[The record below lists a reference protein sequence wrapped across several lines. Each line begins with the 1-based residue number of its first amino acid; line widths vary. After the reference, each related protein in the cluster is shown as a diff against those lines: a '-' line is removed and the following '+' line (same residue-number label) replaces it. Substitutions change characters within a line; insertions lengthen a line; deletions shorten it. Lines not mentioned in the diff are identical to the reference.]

1 MPAIAI
7 KYRKRYLPCMKT
19 TITYQGKSMI
29 TCQTA
34 AERCGCS
41 MGYIRRLAREGK
53 LEATRVGRTY
63 LIEEGDAKRLA
74 SQKSSYRKGFCRN

>member
-1 MPAIAI
+1 
-7 KYRKRYLPCMKT
+7 
-19 TITYQGKSMI
+19 
-29 TCQTA
+29 
-34 AERCGCS
+34 